1 MPATLRSR
9 FVMAG
14 NVKTHYTESGDDG
27 PVIVGL
33 HGGGSGSSGES
44 GMGPLMPGLGEE
56 FRYIAPDSVGG
67 YGLTDVNAPV
77 PYGVHS
83 RVEHLEDFVD
93 ALCLDRFSIMGN
105 SQGAWVAAKYAMLHP
120 DRIEKMILVASG
132 TIVNAMGISRP
143 PTPGMAALAAYD
155 GTREKMED
163 LLKAIVYRHEKITDA
178 LVDRRNA
185 AATRPGALEKF
196 KEFGANTRKFQ
207 REEPLNVNFDMKE
220 SLPTLT
226 KSIPTI
232 FIWGE
237 NDEFAPPDAGRE
249 IEPLLPDVKFHW
261 IPQAGHQ
268 AQTDQPEIVTEI
280 IREFMLAPV
289 SA

>member
-44 GMGPLMPGLGEE
+44 GMGPLMPGLGEQ

-67 YGLTDVNAPV
+67 YGLTDVDAPV
-77 PYGVHS
+77 PYGVQS
-83 RVEHLEDFVD
+83 RVEHLEDFAD

-105 SQGAWVAAKYAMLHP
+105 SQGAWVAAKYATLHP

-132 TIVNAMGISRP
+132 TIVNAMGIVRP
-143 PTPGMAALAAYD
+143 PSPGMAAFAAYD
-155 GTREKMED
+155 GTPDRMRD
-163 LLKAIVYRHEKITDA
+163 LLKAIVYNQDKITDA
-178 LVDRRNA
+178 LVERRNA
-185 AATRPGALEKF
+185 AATRP
-196 KEFGANTRKFQ
+196 
-207 REEPLNVNFDMKE
+207 
-220 SLPTLT
+220 
-226 KSIPTI
+226 
-232 FIWGE
+232 
-237 NDEFAPPDAGRE
+237 APSRSSRSS
-249 IEPLLPDVKFHW
+249 
-261 IPQAGHQ
+261 
-268 AQTDQPEIVTEI
+268 AQTPGDS
-280 IREFMLAPV
+280 RERRRLTSI

>member
-1 MPATLRSR
+1 
-9 FVMAG
+9 MAG

-67 YGLTDVNAPV
+67 YGLTDVDAPV

-132 TIVNAMGISRP
+132 TIVNAMGVSRP

-261 IPQAGHQ
+261 ISQAGHQ

>member
-1 MPATLRSR
+1 
-9 FVMAG
+9 MAG

-33 HGGGSGSSGES
+33 HGGGSGSSGEA
-44 GMGPLMPGLGEE
+44 GMGPLMPGLGEH

-67 YGLTDVNAPV
+67 YGLTDVSAPV
-77 PYGVHS
+77 PYGIQS
-83 RVEHLEDFVD
+83 RVDHIEDFVD

-105 SQGAWVAAKYAMLHP
+105 SQGAWAAAKYAILHP

-132 TIVNAMGISRP
+132 SIVNAMGISRP

-155 GTREKMED
+155 GTREKMKD
-163 LLKAIVYRHEKITDA
+163 LLKAIVYNHDKITDE
-178 LVDRRNA
+178 LVDRRNDS
-185 AATRPGALEKF
+185 ATRPGALEKF
-196 KEFGANTRKFQ
+196 MEFGDNTRRFQ
-207 REEPLNVNFDMKE
+207 REEPFTVNFDMRE
-220 SLPTLT
+220 SLPALT
-226 KSIPTI
+226 KAIPTI

-249 IEPLLPDVKFHW
+249 IEPLLPDIKFHW
-261 IPQAGHQ
+261 IPEAGHQ
-268 AQTDQPEIVTEI
+268 AQTDQPELVTNV
-280 IREFMLAPV
+280 IREFILAPV

>member
-44 GMGPLMPGLGEE
+44 GMGPLMPGLGEQ

-67 YGLTDVNAPV
+67 YGLTDVDAPV
-77 PYGVHS
+77 PYGVQS
-83 RVEHLEDFVD
+83 RVEHLEDFAD

-105 SQGAWVAAKYAMLHP
+105 SQGAWVAAKYATLHP

-132 TIVNAMGISRP
+132 TIVNAMGIVRP
-143 PTPGMAALAAYD
+143 PSPGMAAFAAYD
-155 GTREKMED
+155 GTPDRMRD
-163 LLKAIVYRHEKITDA
+163 LLKAIVYNQDKITDA
-178 LVDRRNA
+178 LVERRNA
-185 AATRPGALEKF
+185 AATRPRALEKF
-196 KEFGANTRKFQ
+196 KEFGANTGRFQ
-207 REEPLNVNFDMKE
+207 REAPLNVNFGMKE
-220 SLPTLT
+220 SLPALT
-226 KSIPTI
+226 KVIPTI
-232 FIWGE
+232 FVWGE
-237 NDEFAPPDAGRE
+237 NDEFAPPEGGRE
-249 IEPLLPDVKFHW
+249 LEPMLPDVAFHW
-261 IPQAGHQ
+261 VPEAGHQ
-268 AQTDQPEIVTEI
+268 AQTDQPEMVTNI

-289 SA
+289 PA